1 MEQSGKRKKK
11 KIKVKVLKGK
21 WFPFLDMRMKWMQGN
36 LLFQVY
42 KKEGQQLKYVD
53 RQSMHRPSTF
63 RSITNRV
70 LKRLSQLTLR
80 LEDLKKVGIYKV

>member
-1 MEQSGKRKKK
+1 
-11 KIKVKVLKGK
+11 
-21 WFPFLDMRMKWMQGN
+21 MKWQQSK

-53 RQSMHRPSTF
+53 KQSMHMSSTF

-70 LKRLSQLTLR
+70 LKRLSQLTSKS
-80 LEDLKKVGIYKV
+80 EALKGVRMDK